1 MTIGIFYICTGK
13 YSIFWNTFYQSSE
26 KYFVPSEEKQYFVF
40 TDDDNIK
47 PSSKVKVY
55 HEHPKGFPLDSLLRF
70 DMFLK
75 IKNETSV
82 CDYLFF
88 FNSNME
94 FRKEV
99 SPEKILPN
107 DFENGLVAVL
117 HPGYY
122 NNRNHLMLPFE
133 KHKCSTAYISYHK
146 GEKYNYFMGG
156 LNGGTHDAYYQL
168 IQVCHDQIHEDLKNG
183 FTAIYHDESH
193 LNKYLHGKNIKIL
206 SPSYGYPE
214 DGNLPFEP
222 TIMILNKIKHGGKY
236 FDKLP
241 SKAYGKRIALK
252 FKRIYWALIW
262 KIGI

>member
-1 MTIGIFYICTGK
+1 MI
-13 YSIFWNTFYQSSE
+13 
-26 KYFVPSEEKQYFVF
+26 
-40 TDDDNIK
+40 
-47 PSSKVKVY
+47 
-55 HEHPKGFPLDSLLRF
+55 R
-70 DMFLK
+70 
-75 IKNETSV
+75 
-82 CDYLFF
+82 
-88 FNSNME
+88 
-94 FRKEV
+94 
-99 SPEKILPN
+99 
-107 DFENGLVAVL
+107 
-117 HPGYY
+117 
-122 NNRNHLMLPFE
+122 
-133 KHKCSTAYISYHK
+133 
-146 GEKYNYFMGG
+146 
-156 LNGGTHDAYYQL
+156 
-168 IQVCHDQIHEDLKNG
+168 IHEDLKNG